1 MPATGQCIYE
11 LGVASARLN
20 YCLRTCW
27 ISSLLAESLYYLKC
41 YGPESSIIT
50 QRYCSSK
57 GKKTKRVHQLGSLQG
72 ASWLYPAEIALV
84 HAGWKESYR
93 KHQWKAQLLVVLA
106 FFLQPGWLEEAAQ
119 KLTGSFRCHVWC
131 ITVCWKDESLCSTS
145 FLTLLL
151 SSDSSASDHQSLPW
165 THFLYLEIGSLAVR
179 QCSISST
186 GLYLV
191 ESSDVEWWPTR
202 YVSAWNLIS
211 HYSD

>member
-1 MPATGQCIYE
+1 MPATGQCAYE
-11 LGVASARLN
+11 LGVSICQVELLFKNLLN
-20 YCLRTCW
+20 QQFTGW
-27 ISSLLAESLYYLKC
+27 ITILFKMLWTWIINNYTKAE
-41 YGPESSIIT
+41 E
-50 QRYCSSK
+50 
-57 GKKTKRVHQLGSLQG
+57 TKQVHQLGSLQG
-72 ASWLYPAEIALV
+72 ASWLYPAAIALV

-93 KHQWKAQLLVVLA
+93 KHQWKAQKLVVLA

-145 FLTLLL
+145 FLTLFL

-202 YVSAWNLIS
+202 YVSAWKLIS
-211 HYSD
+211 EYSD